1 LNHIISIDKL
11 YNLFLQSTGVCT
23 DTRNIAQD
31 NIFFCLK
38 GENFNG
44 NKFAKD
50 ALEKGASFVIVDE
63 KQYQLN
69 EQCILVDDTLK
80 TLQELAFFYRQKL
93 NIPIIGITGTN
104 GKTTTKELVCAVLS
118 KKYKVYATKGNL
130 NNHIGVPLTLLS
142 INPADA
148 EIAIVEMG
156 ANHIGEIAELCE
168 IAQPD
173 FGIITNIGK
182 AHLEGFQSIDGVIRT
197 KKALYDAVKKKSG
210 TLFVN
215 ADDELLMTH
224 SENSKRILYG
234 NTGNITGDF
243 LSDKLYLT
251 FVLSD
256 YSVEIQTQLTG
267 NYNFPNAMAAVAVGL
282 HFDVSVE
289 DIKMA
294 LENYKPD
301 NNRSQVIRKEEKTI
315 IIDAYNANPSSMQA
329 AIENLMK
336 ISSPHK
342 AVLLGDM
349 FELGEES
356 KLEHQRIVNI
366 LKTANIQYVYLLGES
381 FSKTDANA
389 SWKYTDFDALANA
402 LHQQLP
408 NEVTILIKGSRSM
421 KMERFFDIV

>member
-1 LNHIISIDKL
+1 MNHIISIDKL

-366 LKTANIQYVYLLGES
+366 LKTANIQYVYLLGEA

-389 SWKYTDFDALANA
+389 SWKYTDFDTLANA

-421 KMERFFDIV
+421 KMERFLDIV

>member
-1 LNHIISIDKL
+1 MSIDKL

-23 DTRNIAQD
+23 DTRNIAQG
-31 NIFFCLK
+31 NMFFCLK

-80 TLQELAFFYRQKL
+80 TLQELAFFHRQKL

-104 GKTTTKELVCAVLS
+104 GKTTTKELVCAVLVR
-118 KKYKVYATKGNL
+118 KYKVYATKGNQ

-156 ANHIGEIAELCE
+156 ANHVGEIAELCE

-173 FGIITNIGK
+173 YGIITNIGK
-182 AHLEGFQSIDGVIRT
+182 AHLEGFQSIDGVILT

-224 SENSKRILYG
+224 SENTNRILYG
-234 NTGNITGDF
+234 NNGDVKGGF

-256 YSVEIQTQLTG
+256 YSAEIQTQLTG

-282 HFDVSVE
+282 HFDVSIE
-289 DIKMA
+289 DIKTA

-301 NNRSQVIRKEEKTI
+301 NNRSQVIRKGEKTI

-329 AIENLMK
+329 AIDNLMK
-336 ISSPHK
+336 ISSSCK

-356 KLEHQRIVNI
+356 KLEHQRIVDV
-366 LKTANIQYVYLLGES
+366 LKTANIQYVYLLGET

-389 SWKYTDFDALANA
+389 SWKYTNFDALANA

-408 NEVTILIKGSRSM
+408 SDVTILIKGSRSM
-421 KMERFFDIV
+421 KMERFLDII

>member
-1 LNHIISIDKL
+1 MNHIISIDKL

-168 IAQPD
+168 MAQPD

-224 SENSKRILYG
+224 SENNKRILYG
-234 NTGNITGDF
+234 NIGDISGEF
-243 LSDKLYLT
+243 LSDRLYLT
-251 FVLSD
+251 FALLD
-256 YSVEIQTQLTG
+256 YPVEIQTQLTG

-336 ISSPHK
+336 VSSSCK

-356 KLEHQRIVNI
+356 KLEHQRIVDI
-366 LKTANIQYVYLLGES
+366 LKTANIQYVYLLGET

-389 SWKYTDFDALANA
+389 SWKYTDFDTLANA

-421 KMERFFDIV
+421 EMERFLDIV